1 MKYFV
6 IEGTLKNSDSI
17 DETTMNEHIAYS
29 QKAANA
35 GLILVS
41 GLKGDFSGGLS
52 IMKGNSIEEVE
63 AYLSADPLKI
73 SGTQDYR
80 VIEFE
85 AHFIQATASEW
96 FKK

>member
-6 IEGTLKNSDSI
+6 IEGRLKNSDPI
-17 DETTMNEHIAYS
+17 DENIMNAHIAHS
-29 QKAANA
+29 QNAANE
-35 GLILVS
+35 GLILMS

-63 AYLSADPLKI
+63 AYLSADPLKTA
-73 SGTQDYR
+73 GVQDYR
-80 VIEFE
+80 VIEFQP
-85 AHFIQATASEW
+85 HFIQEAASEW

>member
-6 IEGTLKNSDSI
+6 IEGALKNSDPVDDSI
-17 DETTMNEHIAYS
+17 MNAHIAHS
-29 QKAANA
+29 QNAANA

-41 GLKGDFSGGLS
+41 GLKSDVSGGLS
-52 IMKGNSIEEVE
+52 IMKANSIEEIE

-73 SGTQDYR
+73 SGAQEYR
-80 VIEFE
+80 VTEFTP
-85 AHFIQATASEW
+85 HFIQPAASEW